1 MVQNGRQKYHKHCLA
16 EAVYLARGA
25 RFSAR
30 VNANSGD
37 RNEQSE

>member
-1 MVQNGRQKYHKHCLA
+1 MVQNGRQKCQEHCLA
-16 EAVYLARGA
+16 DAVYLARGV